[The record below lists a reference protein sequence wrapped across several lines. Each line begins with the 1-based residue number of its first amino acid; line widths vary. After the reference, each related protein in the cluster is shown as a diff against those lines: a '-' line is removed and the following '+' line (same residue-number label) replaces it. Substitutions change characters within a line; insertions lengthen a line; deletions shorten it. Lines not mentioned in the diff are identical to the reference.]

1 LNIVKVRYGATK
13 IDFIFVEQE
22 ISPSL
27 LLSISEETLMELIST
42 VGARCIFIEKRKQ
55 YLAQQSE
62 KVSKKQN

>member
-1 LNIVKVRYGATK
+1 MRYEATK

-22 ISPSL
+22 ISLSL
-27 LLSISEETLMELIST
+27 LLSITEETLAELIST